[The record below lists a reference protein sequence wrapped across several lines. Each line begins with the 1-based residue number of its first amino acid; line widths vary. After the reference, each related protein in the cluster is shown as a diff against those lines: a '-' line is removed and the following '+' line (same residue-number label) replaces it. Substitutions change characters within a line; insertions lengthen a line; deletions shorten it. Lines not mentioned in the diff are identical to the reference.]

1 MRLTLKK
8 IGLFGGTFNP
18 IHLGH
23 LTVAQEVKDGFDL
36 DKIWFIPSATPPHK
50 KRYQVAE
57 ALDRLEMIHLAIDDN
72 PNFSVSD
79 VELKRSGFS
88 YTIDTLD
95 YFKVIVPKETQL
107 YFIVGMDAF
116 REIEL
121 WKSFKELFK
130 VIPFIVM
137 TRPGTLDG
145 DRQEK
150 EKIINDLLVTKVSP
164 EYYFEPDRNA
174 FFHPDKQPVYLFE
187 VTPVD
192 ISATMVRRNRN
203 QSRSI
208 ASLVP
213 ANVKE
218 YIESKGL
225 YL

>member
-1 MRLTLKK
+1 LEK

-23 LTVAQEVKDGFDL
+23 LTVAQDVKEGFGL
-36 DKIWFIPSATPPHK
+36 DKIWLIPAALPPHK
-50 KRYQVAE
+50 KEKQIAD
-57 ALDRLEMIHLAIDDN
+57 APDRLEMIRIAIADN

-79 VELKRSGFS
+79 VELKRSGPS
-88 YTIDTLD
+88 YTIDTVD
-95 YFKVIVPKETQL
+95 YFKTILPKETQL

-116 REIEL
+116 LDIEL
-121 WKSFKELFK
+121 WKSFRELFQ

-137 TRPGTLDG
+137 SRPGAMDG
-145 DRQEK
+145 DRGTK
-150 EKIINDLLVTKVSP
+150 KKTINDLLVTKVST
-164 EYYFEPDRNA
+164 EYRFNSAQNA
-174 FFHPDKQPVYLFE
+174 FFHPNQQPVFLFE

-192 ISATMVRRNRN
+192 ISATMVRTNRS
-203 QSRSI
+203 QGRSI

-213 ANVKE
+213 DKVKE

>member
-1 MRLTLKK
+1 MEK

-23 LTVAQEVKDGFDL
+23 LTVAQEVKEGFDL
-36 DKIWFIPSATPPHK
+36 DKIWLIPAALPPHK
-50 KRYQVAE
+50 KDKQIAD
-57 ALDRLEMIHLAIDDN
+57 APDRLEMIRIAIEDN

-79 VELKRSGFS
+79 VELKRSGPS
-88 YTIDTLD
+88 YTIDTVD
-95 YFKVIVPKETQL
+95 YFKSILPTKTQL

-116 REIEL
+116 LDIEL
-121 WKSFKELFK
+121 WKSFRELFQ

-137 TRPGTLDG
+137 SRPGTMDG
-145 DRQEK
+145 DREKK
-150 EKIINDLLVTKVSP
+150 EKTLNHLLVTKVSP
-164 EYYFEPDRNA
+164 GYRFDSGQNA
-174 FFHPDKQPVYLFE
+174 FFHPDQQPVFLFE

-192 ISATMVRRNRN
+192 ISATMVRTNR
-203 QSRSI
+203 SKGRSI

-213 ANVKE
+213 DKVKE